1 MGLGVR
7 VGFGLVAFLSTTTL
21 LAQEVPS
28 PDPALRA
35 RIRDAFTAW
44 RSATNDSERAAV
56 RAKYGPYEPD
66 FHKFLTGWGENYQK
80 GGDLAGAMERF
91 QFCARESDLSGD
103 NFHSSICWQLIA
115 GTERLQG
122 KYQDALAHYQIAI
135 AYARK
140 PGGEKRLPLVM
151 NNLAGIYTSM
161 GLYGDG
167 IDTLYQTLEYN
178 RQAGIRDDPAP
189 YQNLAIAYALRGD
202 NARSLTNFMTALD
215 LYEEKGETKKL
226 GLTHYNIGVLQ
237 MRQAN
242 YEAAAHEFDLSLGF
256 SEKAG
261 DKTQLALT
269 LGDYGRVRDLQG
281 HSKEALETIR
291 KAVALAREQGYR
303 PAYIDGLS
311 NLGNFYLMH
320 NDLARAADA
329 FEEMR
334 QVAADEVGDRNS
346 VGISLRGL
354 AFVAYKRGDWP
365 GVLKLTAESLKV
377 SEELGDLTGEW
388 QASALQGMG
397 LRASG
402 RIAEARAAFE
412 RAISRVER
420 QRGMVAGGD
429 VEQQRFFEKAVYPYR
444 ELASLEVQA
453 GDGLAGLRAAERA
466 RARVLLDVLSG
477 NPQEVDRYMTPNERE
492 EESRLKSALAV
503 ANARLARANPGTAP
517 QISKDRDAAF
527 QEYEAFLQHLY
538 SVHPEL
544 KKLRGGSPAATEAD
558 LAALVATPGSAI
570 VEFLCSEDE
579 LLEFVVTAGRDPRK
593 PHIAVHR
600 IAISRADIATR
611 TEKYRAMLESRD
623 PAFRAESRALYSLLL
638 GPAGA
643 ELKGKRRVRLIPDG
657 PLWMLPFQ
665 ALTDETGRYWIEN
678 TTVAWAHSI
687 TFLRDQKAVRSKP
700 DLAAKSDV
708 LLLGDPARQDS
719 EAIPLLADQ
728 TRRIAALYATGRPV
742 ALTGAEATEAA
753 FRSAAGGARIVHVAA
768 HGVVDP
774 VNGLHSRILLASR
787 RDSGA
792 SGDTSDDGWLEAWEL
807 MRMKLDADLVVLS
820 ACETGRGKA
829 ADGEG
834 LLGLTWAVFVSGARS
849 AVVSQWR
856 VESASTTDLMV
867 GLHERLRKGVPGDE
881 ALRGSV
887 LALMQNPNYRHP
899 MYWAPFIYSGR

>member
-1 MGLGVR
+1 MR
-7 VGFGLVAFLSTTTL
+7 S
-21 LAQEVPS
+21 
-28 PDPALRA
+28 

-44 RSATNDSERAAV
+44 RSAANENERAAV
-56 RAKYGPYEPD
+56 RAKYGPYEPE
-66 FHKFLTGWGENYQK
+66 FHKFLTGWGEGFQK
-80 GGDLAGAMERF
+80 GGDLPGAIERF
-91 QFCARESDLSGD
+91 RFCADEADLSGD

-122 KYQDALAHYQIAI
+122 KYQDALAHYKIAI

-161 GLYGDG
+161 GRYGDG
-167 IDTLYQTLEYN
+167 IDMLYQTLEYN
-178 RQAGIRDDPAP
+178 RKAGIADDPAP

-215 LYEEKGETKKL
+215 LYEKSGEAKKL

-237 MRQAN
+237 MRQTN
-242 YEAAAHEFDLSLGF
+242 YEAAAHEFELSLGF

-281 HSKEALETIR
+281 HPKEALETIQ
-291 KAVALAREQGYR
+291 KALALAKEQGYR
-303 PAYIDGLS
+303 PAYIDGLA
-311 NLGNFYLMH
+311 NLGNFHLVH
-320 NDLARAADA
+320 NELLAAAAA

-334 QVAADEVGDRNS
+334 HVAANEVGDQNS

-377 SEELGDLTGEW
+377 SEQLGDLTGEW
-388 QASALQGMG
+388 QAWALQAMG

-412 RAISRVER
+412 RAIARVER

-477 NPQEVDRYMTPNERE
+477 SPEEVDRYMTAEERE
-492 EESRLKSALAV
+492 QEIKLKSALAV
-503 ANARLARANPGTAP
+503 ANARLARARPAEAAG
-517 QISKDRDAAF
+517 IGKERDTAF
-527 QEYEAFLQHLY
+527 QAYEAFLQQLY
-538 SVHPEL
+538 TVHPEL
-544 KKLRGGSPAATEAD
+544 KKLRGGSPVPTEAD
-558 LAALVATPGSAI
+558 LAALVSAPGSAV
-570 VEFLCSEDE
+570 VEFLCRQDE
-579 LLEFVVTAGRDPRK
+579 LLIFVVTAGRDARR
-593 PHIAVHR
+593 PHISVHR
-600 IAISRADIATR
+600 IPISRADIAIR
-611 TEKYRAMLESRD
+611 TEKYRAMLEARD
-623 PAFRAESRALYSLLL
+623 PGFRTESRALYELLL
-638 GPAGA
+638 GPAVA
-643 ELKGKRRVRLIPDG
+643 DLRGKTKVRLIPDG

-665 ALTDETGRYWIEN
+665 ALTDHTGRYWIEN
-678 TTVAWAHSI
+678 ATIAWAHSI
-687 TFLRDQKAVRSKP
+687 TFLRDQKALR
-700 DLAAKSDV
+700 AKSDLGGKGDV
-708 LLLGDPARQDS
+708 LLVGDPARLDS
-719 EAIPLLADQ
+719 QRVPLLADQ
-728 TRRIAALYATGRPV
+728 ARRIAALYEPSRPL
-742 ALTGAEATEAA
+742 ALTGSEATEAA
-753 FRSAAGGARIVHVAA
+753 FRTAAAGAKVVHVAA

-774 VNGLHSRILLASR
+774 VNGLHSRVLLAPSAK
-787 RDSGA
+787 GEKQ
-792 SGDTSDDGWLEAWEL
+792 GGTSDDGWLEAWEL
-807 MRMKLDADLVVLS
+807 MQMKLDADLVVLS

-856 VESASTTDLMV
+856 VESTSTTDLMV
-867 GLHERLRKGVPGDE
+867 GLHERLRKGVAGDE

-887 LALMQNPNYRHP
+887 LALMKNPNYRHP